1 MSTAPLL
8 SPEEILTRQ
17 SMQAER
23 IRLADPASVFGDRAT
38 RLRQLAAGHVMR
50 DFLLFM
56 ADVAQAQQKALN
68 MACPL
73 PLPTQKQLDAAASLG
88 QPPLAPERWPL
99 DEDWQVDLHSLLGT
113 LLAQMSNA
121 SVRSALEHLKQMAP
135 VQRQQQAERLLSANL
150 FGLNLAAAPLLG
162 AALQVHFTRL
172 VAQTAATYPGR
183 AFAPVDDGRICPCCG
198 SAPVASVRRPDS
210 LGGSSRYL
218 HCALCQTEWHMVR
231 IKCAHCESTKGIHYE
246 ALERTGDA
254 PAPTVPVPQ
263 GAVQAE
269 CCDECGHYLKIMAM
283 DKDPYLDPVADDLGT
298 VALDLL
304 VSETGM
310 QRHGVNYL
318 LLWGEPADAA
328 SDDASAS
335 CATP

>member
-1 MSTAPLL
+1 MSTTPLL

-17 SMQAER
+17 SVQAER
-23 IRLADPASVFGDRAT
+23 IRLANPAHVFGDRAT
-38 RLRQLAAGHVMR
+38 RLRQLAAGHAMR
-50 DFLLFM
+50 DFLRFM
-56 ADVAQAQQKALN
+56 ADVAQAQQQALDVER
-68 MACPL
+68 AV
-73 PLPTQKQLDAAASLG
+73 PLPTQEQLDAAASRG
-88 QPPLAPERWPL
+88 QPPLGPERWPL
-99 DEDWQVDLHSLLGT
+99 GEAWQSDLHFLLDI
-113 LLAQMSNA
+113 LMAQTA
-121 SVRSALEHLKQMAP
+121 HESVRSVLQRLKQLAP
-135 VQRQQQAERLLSANL
+135 AQCQQQAQRLLSAKL
-150 FGLNLAAAPLLG
+150 FGLDLAGAPLLG

-172 VAQTAATYPGR
+172 VAQTQAAHSGR
-183 AFAPVDDGRICPCCG
+183 AFALVDDGRVCPCCG

-231 IKCAHCESTKGIHYE
+231 IKCSHCESTKGIHYQ

-254 PAPTVPVPQ
+254 PTPTVPVPQ

-283 DKDPYLDPVADDLGT
+283 DKDPYLDPVADDLAT

-304 VSETGM
+304 VSDTGV

-318 LLWGEPADAA
+318 LLWGEPDDPAG
-328 SDDASAS
+328 DDAPAP